1 MKSTVYL
8 VMTVTMNRRKV
19 DVPAVRAITIEM
31 MTLDQV
37 IRLEK
42 ESTGLAAPL
51 LLFQQGCKALRH
63 SWVLPTP
70 CRPVSPVPIIRAG
83 VTSHLRVSN
92 NWHRSMLIEGGAGSI
107 PERPAGAGCGVPVS
121 TDGPPSTFARMP
133 KECPSS
139 ELLIEPVVKQMK
151 GLRAYHRPI
160 IIGPARD
167 HRVKEPNE
175 VRLLGGL
182 ISADHLRELGPVAFN
197 RFRAWL
203 DERFEAASP

>member
-19 DVPAVRAITIEM
+19 DVPAVRAITIEV

-51 LLFQQGCKALRH
+51 LFFQQGCKTLRH
-63 SWVLPTP
+63 AWVLSTP
-70 CRPVSPVPIIRAG
+70 RRPVSPVPVIGAS
-83 VTSHLRVSN
+83 VTSHFRMPN
-92 NWHRSMLIEGGAGSI
+92 NWHRSMLIEGWASSI
-107 PERPAGAGCGVPVS
+107 PERPAGAGCGIPVS
-121 TDGPPSTFARMP
+121 TNGPPSTFARMP

-139 ELLIEPVVKQMK
+139 ELLIESVVKQMK

-160 IIGPARD
+160 IIRPARD
-167 HRVKEPNE
+167 HRVEEPNE
-175 VRLLGGL
+175 IRLLGSL

-197 RFRAWL
+197 RL
-203 DERFEAASP
+203 